1 MRWGKESTL
10 VAEKEQIAKAE
21 YKIEEDQ
28 KPKKA
33 ADCSVGH
40 FPNEKTDGASRSY
53 CRSRF

>member
-1 MRWGKESTL
+1 MKESTL

-40 FPNEKTDGASRSY
+40 YPTENTDGASRSY
-53 CRSRF
+53 CRCRFWV

>member
-1 MRWGKESTL
+1 MKESTL
-10 VAEKEQIAKAE
+10 VAEKEQIAKVE

-40 FPNEKTDGASRSY
+40 YPTKNTDGASRSY
-53 CRSRF
+53 CRCRF